1 MKKIFVVFMMMLA
14 SVSSIHAFDF
24 DGIDLNL
31 PYTKVAMEISKRGYN
46 YDADRNCLRG
56 LCQGKEI
63 FLQINYQDVRKKGM
77 VGQLKVEIPSTDVA
91 EAYDHFTEI
100 FNIIY
105 HQIANTEQT
114 ATYHVE
120 NAGTQLVV
128 SKTAQS
134 VILTY
139 NTPFYKAAK

>member
-1 MKKIFVVFMMMLA
+1 MLA

-77 VGQLKVEIPSTDVA
+77 VGQLKVEMPRTDVA
-91 EAYDHFTEI
+91 EAYSHMVEL
-100 FNIIY
+100 FNVIY
-105 HQIANTEQT
+105 HQIASDEQT
-114 ATYHVE
+114 ITYQLDTD
-120 NAGTQLVV
+120 GTKLVV

-139 NTPFYKAAK
+139 NTPYYKVAK